1 MRLTM
6 VLLVWLSRIL
16 QAIRNYTGFG
26 TRLKSTPLRNIRGDI
41 RISQLVRRGRI
52 FRFLLREILLR
63 KTTTTQIMR
72 LLRVEGCSQVI
83 RALVNL
89 CCLIYSE
96 DVIISIHQTL
106 KGDSRSFILRNL
118 GREGRGVLNR
128 YMTFLGNS
136 LMSCLRCFDKGLL

>member
-136 LMSCLRCFDKGLL
+136 LMSCLRCFGKGLL